1 MEKWWKQHW
10 VSRRDYILEHM
21 DELALDA
28 TQGMIV
34 LLIDY
39 FNEHRITISHAI
51 LAQKLKVEHDV
62 IDDLLTQLNA
72 KGFLQ
77 IEFQNG
83 HIHFDIDGI
92 FEDQGK
98 QQTFDAS
105 LFDVFETEFA
115 RTLSPMEVQRL
126 AQWLELYD
134 QKLITY
140 ALREAL
146 TYDKKSFDYIER
158 ILEQWRSKGLRPE
171 DYEEGKR

>member
-10 VSRRDYILEHM
+10 VNRRDYILEQLE
-21 DELALDA
+21 DVALDA
-28 TQGMIV
+28 TQCMTI

-39 FNEHRITISHAI
+39 FNEHQITISHGV
-51 LAQKLKVEHDV
+51 LAQKLKVERDE
-62 IDDLLTQLNA
+62 IDDILTQLSA

-77 IEFQNG
+77 IEYQNG

-92 FEDQGK
+92 FEEEQKGSR
-98 QQTFDAS
+98 FDAS

-115 RTLSPMEVQRL
+115 RTLSSNEVQRL

-134 QKLITY
+134 QKLISY

-146 TYDKKSFDYIER
+146 TYDTKSFDYIER
-158 ILEQWRSKGLRPE
+158 ILEQWKSKGFHAE